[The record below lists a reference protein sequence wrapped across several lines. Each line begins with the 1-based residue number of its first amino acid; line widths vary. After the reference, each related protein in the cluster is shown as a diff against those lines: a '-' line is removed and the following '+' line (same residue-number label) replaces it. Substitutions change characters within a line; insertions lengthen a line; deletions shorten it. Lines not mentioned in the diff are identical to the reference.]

1 MTYLIVFHWG
11 WMAASLVLGLITG
24 WIAFAHEG
32 GNRSGRWLKWAIALL
47 ALAIVL
53 SLAHVVPG
61 RAGYWLDLGLLMT
74 IAFIVGA
81 YAGGR
86 LRAMIAPLPAL
97 PPASPG
103 DDAESPAQT
112 G

>member
-11 WMAASLVLGLITG
+11 WILASLGLGLITG

-32 GNRSGRWLKWAIALL
+32 GNASGRWLKWALALL
-47 ALAIVL
+47 AIGIVL
-53 SLAHVVPG
+53 SLARLIPG

-74 IAFIVGA
+74 IVFAIGA

-86 LRAMIAPLPAL
+86 LRALIAPPSAL
-97 PPASPG
+97 PPVETDENP
-103 DDAESPAQT
+103 
-112 G
+112 

>member
-11 WMAASLVLGLITG
+11 WILAALVLGLLTG

-32 GNRSGRWLKWAIALL
+32 GPASGRWLKWAMVLLVIAI
-47 ALAIVL
+47 AL
-53 SLAHVVPG
+53 SLARLVPG

-74 IAFIVGA
+74 IVFVIGA

-86 LRAMIAPLPAL
+86 LRALIAPLAAL
-97 PPASPG
+97 PPG
-103 DDAESPAQT
+103 DAGEDPESPPQA